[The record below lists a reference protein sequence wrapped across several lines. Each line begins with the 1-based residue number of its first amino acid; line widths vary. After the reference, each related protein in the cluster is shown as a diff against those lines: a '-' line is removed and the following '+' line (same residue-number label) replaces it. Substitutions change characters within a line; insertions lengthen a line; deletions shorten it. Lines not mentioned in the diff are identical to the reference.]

1 MHLRFILSALSLV
14 FVMSAFAQ
22 NTIGVTAVQPD
33 LVEEG
38 YTLLYP
44 HNQPNVYLLDVCGEV
59 VHTWTNADTLR
70 PGNVAYLQDNGD
82 IVMTYRPQVFSSD
95 PIWAGGGGATIE
107 RRTWDNDVLWS
118 YTLNDSTGRFHHDS
132 EVKPNGNVFA
142 IAWEHFSACGKRTR
156 PW

>member
-1 MHLRFILSALSLV
+1 MHLRLFSLALSLV
-14 FVMSAFAQ
+14 FAMSAFAQ

-70 PGNVAYLQDNGD
+70 PGNVAYLQENGD

-118 YTLNDSTGRFHHDS
+118 YSLNDIPPRHRSQTQWQRVCHRLGALQR
-132 EVKPNGNVFA
+132 
-142 IAWEHFSACGKRTR
+142 R
-156 PW
+156 

>member
-1 MHLRFILSALSLV
+1 MHLRFFSFALS
-14 FVMSAFAQ
+14 FFFITSAFAQ

-70 PGNVAYLQDNGD
+70 PGNVG
-82 IVMTYRPQVFSSD
+82 
-95 PIWAGGGGATIE
+95 
-107 RRTWDNDVLWS
+107 
-118 YTLNDSTGRFHHDS
+118 S
-132 EVKPNGNVFA
+132 EEN
-142 IAWEHFSACGKRTR
+142 T
-156 PW
+156 